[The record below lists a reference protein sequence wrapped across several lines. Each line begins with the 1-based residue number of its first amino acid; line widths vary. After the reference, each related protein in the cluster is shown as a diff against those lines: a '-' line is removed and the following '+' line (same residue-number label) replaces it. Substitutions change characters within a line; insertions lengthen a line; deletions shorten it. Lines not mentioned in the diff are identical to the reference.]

1 MRGRQ
6 HPSAAQGIAA
16 PGCMRFVL
24 GLLRALSIAL
34 ILFGGYAAPVML
46 APPAVAQSVV
56 PEDTG
61 PRVARFAVPSNKSQ
75 TLRVDRPFTDLLVGN
90 PEIADVLALTDR
102 TIYVLG
108 RKVGS
113 TRLTISDARKRLI
126 AVVDLVVTPD
136 VEELK
141 TKLHEL
147 LPNET
152 IEVRAVNDSLVISG
166 TVSSAGQVTRAAQVA
181 ERYAPEKV
189 TNFLRVRGSQQVLL
203 QVRFAEVQRTVLKD
217 LGFNTSFAYTGGDLN
232 LAVLTT
238 GDGLNL
244 SNFAAT
250 AFRYLTGNWTID
262 LLFDALE
269 QKGAIKTLARP
280 NLIALSGDT
289 ANFLAGGEFP
299 IPVAQSAQTGVPVI
313 TIEFKEFGVSL
324 AFTPTVLGDDLI
336 NLVVAPEVSA
346 IDPSVSIT
354 LPGNLV
360 VPGLVTRRAKTTVE
374 LRDGQSF
381 AIAGLLQNDFR
392 DQVRQFPWLG
402 DVPVLGALFRSA
414 NYQRRETELVLVV
427 TPRLVKPVRAGT
439 LTTAADRFVPP
450 TDKDLFAFGRVES
463 PQSGTAAA
471 EHAGPP
477 GAGGIIGSYGHILK

>member
-250 AFRYLTGNWTID
+250 AFRYLTG
-262 LLFDALE
+262 
-269 QKGAIKTLARP
+269 K
-280 NLIALSGDT
+280 
-289 ANFLAGGEFP
+289 FP